1 MKFDKQIT
9 DYLYGRKFSAA
20 LDVNFGSQKQ
30 AGTSRI
36 EMLLNLSKNK
46 NVIHL
51 GCADHLP
58 LIDQKRKNGN
68 WLHELLTINC
78 HKCIGV
84 DINKEAVQYIREQVG
99 LNNVFL
105 PGQEVDDIIFDSET
119 KWDYIILGELI
130 EHVDNPVQFL
140 KEISEKYASKVKQII
155 ITAPNAFSLLTVKDI
170 LNNNENINSDHNYW
184 FSPYTLSKVA
194 IKAGFKNSE
203 FFFADRVK
211 LPLHLAISK
220 RLKQLVGISP
230 KFNANCFNSVVLI
243 AEF

>member
-20 LDVNFGSQKQ
+20 LDVNFGKEKL

-36 EMLLNLSKNK
+36 EMLTKLGNNK
-46 NVIHL
+46 NVIHM
-51 GCADHLP
+51 GCADHLE
-58 LIDQKRKNGN
+58 LIDQKVKNGN
-68 WLHELLTINC
+68 WLHGLLTE
-78 HKCIGV
+78 HSKSCIGI
-84 DINKEAVQYIREQVG
+84 DINEEAIKHITDVLKID
-99 LNNVFL
+99 NVYV
-105 PGQEVDDIIFDSET
+105 PGTDADEVIFKSNIQ
-119 KWDYIILGELI
+119 WDYMILGEII
-130 EHVDNPVQFL
+130 EHVDNPVLFL
-140 KEISEKYASKVKQII
+140 KEIREKYASKVKQII

-184 FSPYTLSKVA
+184 FSPYTLSRVA
-194 IKAGFKNSE
+194 IKAGFNNSE

-211 LPLHLAISK
+211 LPLHLAIIK
-220 RLKQLVGISP
+220 RLKQLVSITP